1 MSTAPLN
8 ERAANARF
16 AAEYLFEAAITGD
29 AAHMDR
35 ARQAVLALAD
45 HAGFGEM
52 VISELAL
59 VGIERH
65 GANASEYFAAE
76 CGARRA
82 LARFLP
88 QLVGPDEPQRGTA

>member
-1 MSTAPLN
+1 MDPRPHDARS
-8 ERAANARF
+8 ANAHF
-16 AAEYLFEAAITGD
+16 AAQYLFEAAISGD

-35 ARQAVLALAD
+35 ARQAVLSLAD

-59 VGIERH
+59 IGLARH
-65 GANASEYFAAE
+65 GSTASEYFAAE
-76 CGARRA
+76 AGARRA

-88 QLVGPDEPQRGTA
+88 QLVGIDEPQRGHA

>member
-1 MSTAPLN
+1 MIPTPHD

-16 AAEYLFEAAITGD
+16 AAQYLFEAAGSGD

-35 ARQAVLALAD
+35 ARQAVLDLAD
-45 HAGFGEM
+45 HAGFAEM
-52 VISELAL
+52 VISELTLIGLA
-59 VGIERH
+59 RN

-82 LARFLP
+82 LARFIP
-88 QLVGPDEPQRGTA
+88 QLVGPEPPQWGHA